1 MITDSTGGGRSM
13 IVITEQM
20 EDAFFDAAYQP
31 HEQVLASMTA
41 GLKAALTSLT
51 PEEKRELASQ
61 LLRSASTD
69 EGYSEDTA

>member
-1 MITDSTGGGRSM
+1 M
-13 IVITEQM
+13 IVITDEM
-20 EDAFFDAAYQP
+20 ENAYIDAAYQP
-31 HEQVLASMTA
+31 HEQVTASVTA

-51 PEEKRELASQ
+51 PEAKRELASQ